1 MSDFKVFI
9 SYAQQDR
16 DYARKLA
23 EHLTDAGMTVV
34 DPMNDLGAGE
44 NWFLEIGKALAE
56 ADSMVVIISPDF
68 VDSPWVRSQ
77 LQYALGSRN
86 YEQRVVSVIL
96 RPTKNIPWILRELP
110 QVEAQKDGRRV
121 ASRIVDYLQPA
132 EKA

>member
-16 DYARKLA
+16 DYARTLSKRLV
-23 EHLTDAGMTVV
+23 EAGVTVV
-34 DPMNDLGAGE
+34 DPMNDLAAGE
-44 NWFLEIGKALAE
+44 NWFLEIGKALKE

-68 VDSPWVRSQ
+68 VESPWIRSQ

-86 YEQRVVSVIL
+86 YEHRVISVIL
-96 RPTKNIPWILRELP
+96 KPTKNIPWILRELP
-110 QVEAQKDGRRV
+110 QVEADRDGRRV
-121 ASRIVDYLQPA
+121 ASRIIDSLQPA

>member
-16 DYARKLA
+16 DYGRKLA
-23 EHLTDAGMTVV
+23 KHLADAGVTVV

-56 ADSMVVIISPDF
+56 ADSMVVIVSPNF
-68 VDSPWVRSQ
+68 VESPWVRSQ

-96 RPTKNIPWILRELP
+96 KPAKKIPWILRELP
-110 QVEAQKDGRRV
+110 QIEADKDGRR
-121 ASRIVDYLQPA
+121 AANLIIDYLQPA